1 VFGAARAKELAERI
15 WSIADAPDVAP
26 LVEAL
31 AK

>member
-1 VFGAARAKELAERI
+1 VLGTNRAKELNERI
-15 WSIADAPDVAP
+15 WSVAEAADVAP